1 MSVPF
6 SRQLENCYKLAG
18 VTAIAKLIGAN
29 NTVLTDLQKRK
40 LTKLF
45 SMYDSDYTGTLVKDD
60 FELMFKKLS
69 TLRNWSRRS
78 PRCLVLQDKLMRKW
92 QGLAQKADTSHNQEV
107 SLPEWLTYYDEIL
120 ANTKAYSEEVAS
132 LMELIFDVFD
142 QNEDGKVNQEE
153 WGQLLAAF
161 NESPVHAPLIFP
173 SLDNNQDGW
182 LTKAEILRLF
192 HDFCYSDESDNPAN
206 RMFGPY

>member
-1 MSVPF
+1 M
-6 SRQLENCYKLAG
+6 
-18 VTAIAKLIGAN
+18 
-29 NTVLTDLQKRK
+29 LTDLQKRK

-78 PRCLVLQDKLMRKW
+78 PRCIVLQDTLMRKW
-92 QGLAQKADTSHNQEV
+92 QGLAKKADTSHNKQV
-107 SLPEWLTYYDEIL
+107 SRAEWLAYYDEVL
-120 ANTKAYSEEVAS
+120 ADPKACSEEVAS

-142 QNEDGKVNQEE
+142 QDEDGKVNQEE

-161 NESPVHAPLIFP
+161 NESPVYASLIFP
-173 SLDNNQDGW
+173 SLDRDQDGW
-182 LTKAEILRLF
+182 LTKAEILQLF
-192 HDFCYSDESDNPAN
+192 QSFCYSDDPNEPAN
-206 RMFGPY
+206 SMFGPY

>member
-1 MSVPF
+1 M
-6 SRQLENCYKLAG
+6 
-18 VTAIAKLIGAN
+18 
-29 NTVLTDLQKRK
+29 LTDLQKRK

-92 QGLAQKADTSHNQEV
+92 QGLEKKADTHDNDEI
-107 SLPEWLTYYDEIL
+107 SLDEWLAYYDEVL
-120 ANTKAYSEEVAS
+120 ADSKACSEIVSDLIEI
-132 LMELIFDVFD
+132 IFDVFD
-142 QNEDGKVNQEE
+142 QDEDGKVSQAE

-161 NESPVHAPLIFP
+161 NESPVYAPLVFP
-173 SLDNNQDGW
+173 SLDKDQDGW
-182 LTKAEILRLF
+182 LTKTEIRELF
-192 HDFCYSDESDNPAN
+192 HAFCTGDDPNEPAN
-206 RMFGPY
+206 GMFGPY